1 MEDRPRHHGA
11 GGLQLADTNVSRLLA
26 ELAMYRRLVD
36 DTRWRQAVQAHA
48 PSRSKLGA
56 VGSTPGVRQA
66 SWISAAWTE
75 AAIGRAAPGS
85 WRVPTRGKAGWG
97 RCIGAVC
104 WRDPARAD
112 GGDGPPSSGHDAG
125 AQWW

>member
-75 AAIGRAAPGS
+75 AAIGRAAP
-85 WRVPTRGKAGWG
+85 RQL
-97 RCIGAVC
+97 
-104 WRDPARAD
+104 
-112 GGDGPPSSGHDAG
+112 AG
-125 AQWW
+125 ANPWQGWLGPMHWCRVLA